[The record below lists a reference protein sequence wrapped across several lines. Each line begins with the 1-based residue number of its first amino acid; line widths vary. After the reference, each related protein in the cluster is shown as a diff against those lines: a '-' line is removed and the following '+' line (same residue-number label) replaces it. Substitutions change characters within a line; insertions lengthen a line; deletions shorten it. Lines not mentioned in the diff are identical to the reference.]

1 MENMN
6 KLIIPVLLIL
16 SVFSGFAVSQ
26 TRRSAP
32 VRRAKT
38 TVKRT
43 ITPKRIVPVKR
54 IAIVKKSPAV
64 TTPSG
69 LTYIVTQPG
78 TGARLKAGDMVRVHY
93 TGLLTSGV
101 KFDSSLDRNDPI
113 SFELGAGKV
122 IKGWDEGLQKLR
134 IGDRATFFIPPDLG
148 YGARGAGAV
157 IPPNATLIFIV
168 EVVGVQ

>member
-1 MENMN
+1 M
-6 KLIIPVLLIL
+6 KKIIIPVLLIL
-16 SVFSGFAVSQ
+16 SVFAGFAASQ

-38 TVKRT
+38 TVKRAVA
-43 ITPKRIVPVKR
+43 PKRIVPL
-54 IAIVKKSPAV
+54 KSVIISNKSAAV

-78 TGARLKAGDMVRVHY
+78 TGAKLKAGDTVRVHY

-122 IKGWDEGLQKLR
+122 IKGWDEGLQKLH

-148 YGARGAGAV
+148 YGARGAGNV
-157 IPPNATLIFIV
+157 IPPNATLIFII